1 MDANF
6 IHEASHLILAR
17 NRIGFLL
24 KAIEEKHPVAV
35 QITGLDIGFVLDPSD
50 VNGLETDLR
59 KQLAA
64 IDDQL
69 IGEGVEG
76 LVSPVPTGS
85 LTDEINR
92 LIGHED
98 EDEDDED
105 DESAAA

>member
-6 IHEASHLILAR
+6 IPEASQLMMAR
-17 NRIGFLL
+17 NRIGFVL

-35 QITGLDIGFVLDPSD
+35 QIMGAEIGFVLDPGEVS
-50 VNGLETDLR
+50 GLETDLR

-69 IGEGVEG
+69 IGGGVDG

-85 LTDEINR
+85 LAEEINR
-92 LIGHED
+92 LIGDDD

-105 DESAAA
+105 ESAAA